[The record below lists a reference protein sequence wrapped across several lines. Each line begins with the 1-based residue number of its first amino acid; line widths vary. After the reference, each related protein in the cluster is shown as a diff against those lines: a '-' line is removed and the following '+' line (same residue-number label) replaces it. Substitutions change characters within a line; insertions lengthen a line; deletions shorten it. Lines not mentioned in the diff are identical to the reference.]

1 MKKEKLKKYSIRFG
15 VAFFIVLA
23 FLTYFSSKIDN
34 MLLPQVKVTQI
45 SYGTIDGN
53 QSSDDRYLIPIS
65 AVIAMGDTG
74 SVFVTRTDEN
84 NKTTVSE
91 ATVNIENSD
100 DLYYEV
106 TSDDIYGGIEVV
118 YSTSKSISNGDR
130 VHIAEEE

>member
-23 FLTYFSSKIDN
+23 FLTYFSSTIDN

-84 NKTTVSE
+84 NKATVSE

>member
-23 FLTYFSSKIDN
+23 FLTYFSSTIDN

-65 AVIAMGDTG
+65 AVIARGDTG

>member
-1 MKKEKLKKYSIRFG
+1 MKKDKLKKYSIRFG
-15 VAFFIVLA
+15 AAFLIVLA
-23 FLTYFSSKIDN
+23 VLTYFSSTIDN
-34 MLLPQVKVTQI
+34 MLLPQVKVTQT
-45 SYGTIDGN
+45 SYGTIDGV

-65 AVIAMGDTG
+65 AVTDMGGTG
-74 SVFVTRTDEN
+74 SVFYIRTDEN

-106 TSDDIYGGIEVV
+106 TSDDMYGGMEIV

-130 VHIAEEE
+130 VYIVEE

>member
-23 FLTYFSSKIDN
+23 FLTYFSSTIDN

-118 YSTSKSISNGDR
+118 YSTSKSISNGDS

>member
-1 MKKEKLKKYSIRFG
+1 MKKEKLKKYSIRFD

-23 FLTYFSSKIDN
+23 FLTYFSSTIDN

-91 ATVNIENSD
+91 AIVNIENSD

>member
-23 FLTYFSSKIDN
+23 FLTYFSSTIDN
-34 MLLPQVKVTQI
+34 MLLPQVKV
-45 SYGTIDGN
+45 SDVAYGTINGE
-53 QSSDDRYLIPIS
+53 QSRDDRYLIPLS

-74 SVFVTRTDEN
+74 SVFVTKTDEN

-91 ATVNIENSD
+91 ATVNIKNSD

-106 TSDDIYGGIEVV
+106 TSDEMYGGMKVV

-130 VHIAEEE
+130 VYIVEE

>member
-1 MKKEKLKKYSIRFG
+1 MKKDKLKKYSIRFG
-15 VAFFIVLA
+15 TVFLIVLA
-23 FLTYFSSKIDN
+23 VLTYFSSTIDN
-34 MLLPQVKVTQI
+34 MLLPQVKVTQT
-45 SYGTIDGN
+45 SYGTIDGV

-65 AVIAMGDTG
+65 AVTDMGGTG
-74 SVFVTRTDEN
+74 SVFYIRTDEN

-106 TSDDIYGGIEVV
+106 TSDDMYGGMEIV

-130 VHIAEEE
+130 VYIVEE

>member
-1 MKKEKLKKYSIRFG
+1 MKNNKLKKYSIRFG

-23 FLTYFSSKIDN
+23 FLTYFSSTIDN
-34 MLLPQVKVTQI
+34 ILLPQVKVKQI

-53 QSSDDRYLIPIS
+53 QNSDDRYLIPIS
-65 AVIAMGDTG
+65 AVTSMGDTG

-91 ATVNIENSD
+91 ASVNIENSD

-106 TSDDIYGGIEVV
+106 TSNDLYGGTEVV
-118 YSTSKSISNGDR
+118 YSASKSISDGDR
-130 VHIAEEE
+130 VYIAEE

>member
-23 FLTYFSSKIDN
+23 FLTYFSSTIDN

-45 SYGTIDGN
+45 SYGTIDAN

-91 ATVNIENSD
+91 AIVNIENSD

>member
-23 FLTYFSSKIDN
+23 FLTYFSSTIDN

-53 QSSDDRYLIPIS
+53 QSSDDRYVIPIS

-91 ATVNIENSD
+91 AIVNIENSD

>member
-23 FLTYFSSKIDN
+23 FLTYFSSTIDN

-84 NKTTVSE
+84 NKTIVSE

>member
-23 FLTYFSSKIDN
+23 FLTYFSSTIDN

-84 NKTTVSE
+84 NKTTVSD

>member
-1 MKKEKLKKYSIRFG
+1 MKKDKLKKYSIRFG
-15 VAFFIVLA
+15 ITFLIVIA
-23 FLTYFSSKIDN
+23 FLTYFSSTIDN

-45 SYGTIDGN
+45 SYGTVDGE
-53 QSSDDRYLIPIS
+53 QSRDDRYLIPIS
-65 AVIAMGDTG
+65 AVTVMGDTG

-91 ATVNIENSD
+91 AIVNIKNSD

-106 TSDDIYGGIEVV
+106 TSDDIYGGTEVV
-118 YSTSKSISNGDR
+118 YSTSKSISSGDR

>member
-23 FLTYFSSKIDN
+23 FLTYFSSTIDN

-45 SYGTIDGN
+45 SYGTIDGE

-106 TSDDIYGGIEVV
+106 TSDDIYGGMEVV

>member
-23 FLTYFSSKIDN
+23 FLTYFSSTIDN

-84 NKTTVSE
+84 NKTTVGE

>member
-23 FLTYFSSKIDN
+23 FLTYFSSTIDN

-45 SYGTIDGN
+45 SYGTLDGE

-65 AVIAMGDTG
+65 AVVAMGDTG
-74 SVFVTRTDEN
+74 SVFIARTDEN

-91 ATVNIENSD
+91 VTVDIINRD

-106 TSDDIYGGIEVV
+106 TSDDIYGGMDVV

-130 VHIAEEE
+130 VHITEEE

>member
-1 MKKEKLKKYSIRFG
+1 MKKDKLKKYSIRFG
-15 VAFFIVLA
+15 IAFLIVIA
-23 FLTYFSSKIDN
+23 FLTYFSSTIDN

-65 AVIAMGDTG
+65 AVTVMGDSGT
-74 SVFVTRTDEN
+74 VFVTKIDEN

-91 ATVNIENSD
+91 APVNIENSD

>member
-23 FLTYFSSKIDN
+23 FLTYFSSTIDN

-45 SYGTIDGN
+45 SYGTIDRN

>member
-23 FLTYFSSKIDN
+23 FLTYFSDTIDN
-34 MLLPQVKVTQI
+34 MLLPQVKV
-45 SYGTIDGN
+45 SNVAYGTINGE
-53 QSSDDRYLIPIS
+53 QSRDDRYLIPLS

-74 SVFVTRTDEN
+74 SVFVTKTDEN

-91 ATVNIENSD
+91 ATVNIKNSD

-106 TSDDIYGGIEVV
+106 TSDEMYGGMKVV

-130 VHIAEEE
+130 VYIVEE

>member
-23 FLTYFSSKIDN
+23 FLTYFSSTIDN

-74 SVFVTRTDEN
+74 SVFVTRTDE
-84 NKTTVSE
+84 K
-91 ATVNIENSD
+91 NSD

>member
-1 MKKEKLKKYSIRFG
+1 MKKDKLKKYSIRFG

-23 FLTYFSSKIDN
+23 FLTYFSSTIDN

-53 QSSDDRYLIPIS
+53 QSSDDRYLIPLS

-74 SVFVTRTDEN
+74 SVFVTKTDEN

-91 ATVNIENSD
+91 ATVNIKNSD

-106 TSDDIYGGIEVV
+106 TSDEMYGGMKVV

-130 VHIAEEE
+130 VYIVEE

>member
-1 MKKEKLKKYSIRFG
+1 MKKDKLKKYSIRFG
-15 VAFFIVLA
+15 TAFLIVLA
-23 FLTYFSSKIDN
+23 VLTYFSSTIDN
-34 MLLPQVKVTQI
+34 MLLPQVKVTQT
-45 SYGTIDGN
+45 SYGTIDGV

-65 AVIAMGDTG
+65 AVTDMGGTG
-74 SVFVTRTDEN
+74 SVFYIRTDEN

-106 TSDDIYGGIEVV
+106 TSDDMYGGMEIV

-130 VHIAEEE
+130 VYIVEE

>member
-23 FLTYFSSKIDN
+23 FLTYFSSTIDN

-84 NKTTVSE
+84 NKTNVSE